1 MKSKELLKMI
11 YEVKGYY
18 TGMIDSLVDFEGV
31 NLVLS
36 KKELELLASRLVQM
50 EEVAE

>member
-1 MKSKELLKMI
+1 MKPKELLKMI

-18 TGMIDSLVDFEGV
+18 TGMVDAMVDFEGV

-36 KKELELLASRLVQM
+36 KSELEKLASRLI
-50 EEVAE
+50 EEVVAE